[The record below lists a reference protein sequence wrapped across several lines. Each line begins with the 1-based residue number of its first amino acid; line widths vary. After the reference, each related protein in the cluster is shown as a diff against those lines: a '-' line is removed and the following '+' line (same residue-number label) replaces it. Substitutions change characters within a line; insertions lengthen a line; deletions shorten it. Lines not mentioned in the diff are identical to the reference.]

1 MSRVTIKEIWK
12 IKKRLHVY
20 YKGSVQG
27 VGFRFTVERIA
38 NELKITGWVRNVP
51 DGGVELI
58 AEGEKDSLCVLLENI
73 KESMYRYIIKDIVL
87 WQEYKDEYSDFDI
100 RF

>member
-1 MSRVTIKEIWK
+1 MKR
-12 IKKRLHVY
+12 RLHVY

-27 VGFRFTVERIA
+27 IGFRFTVERIA
-38 NELKITGWVRNVP
+38 SELKLTGWVKNLP

-58 AEGEKDSLCVLLENI
+58 AEGDEDSLRVLLENI
-73 KESMYRYIIKDIVL
+73 KENMRSYITRDAVL
-87 WQEYKDEYSDFDI
+87 WQEYKGEYRDFDI

>member
-1 MSRVTIKEIWK
+1 MKR
-12 IKKRLHVY
+12 RLHIY

-38 NELKITGWVRNVP
+38 TELKLTGWVRNMP

-58 AEGEKDSLCVLLENI
+58 AEGDKDSLCVLLENI
-73 KESMYRYIIKDIVL
+73 RENMSNYITRDVIL
-87 WQEYKDEYSDFDI
+87 WQEYKGEYRDFGI
-100 RF
+100 KF

>member
-1 MSRVTIKEIWK
+1 MKR
-12 IKKRLHVY
+12 RLHVY

-38 NELKITGWVRNVP
+38 SRLKLTGWVKNMP
-51 DGGVELI
+51 DGGVELV
-58 AEGEKDSLCVLLENI
+58 AEGDKDPLCELLEDV
-73 KESMYRYIIKDIVL
+73 KESMRSYITKDVVL
-87 WQEYKDEYSDFDI
+87 WQEYKGEYRDFDI